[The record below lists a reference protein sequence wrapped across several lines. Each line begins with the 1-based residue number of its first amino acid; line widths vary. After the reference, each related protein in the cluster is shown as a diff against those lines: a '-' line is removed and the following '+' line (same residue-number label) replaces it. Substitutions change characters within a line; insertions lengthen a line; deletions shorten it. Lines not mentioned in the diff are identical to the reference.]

1 MGVTDAP
8 STAQL
13 SETIGSGLDVQSR
26 ACLNCGV
33 PLAGAFCSQ
42 CGQRD
47 IPPYPSV
54 RDLVI
59 DAFWELSGWDGR
71 FASTVR
77 ALVQR
82 PGMLTR
88 EFLEGRRAR
97 YLSPLRLYLMAS
109 LVYFVVEASAPDV
122 RIGGKSPVFIGV
134 KPPPTGSTTIPA
146 SRPERVANAVGASLG
161 KQNNDPDPGKSGTLT
176 AEEKA
181 QALKDAERAPALMRP
196 FIRRVIADPTG
207 FRRGML
213 ETMPRMLFALLPV
226 FALIVALF
234 YRGRK
239 YPEHLY
245 FAVHLHAFIFLA
257 LAMAGVFK
265 FTRVPSL
272 VAVASTMAV
281 LWIPIYATLAF
292 RRAYGGSI
300 GRTLAKEIGIG
311 TIYAFTALLGFI
323 VTVYWVALFG

>member
-1 MGVTDAP
+1 MGVT
-8 STAQL
+8 
-13 SETIGSGLDVQSR
+13 ETPRTTQPYENTGPRPDVQAR
-26 ACLNCGV
+26 ACLNCGT
-33 PLAGAFCSQ
+33 PLAGDYCSQ

-71 FASTVR
+71 FATTVR

-109 LVYFVVEASAPDV
+109 LVYFVLKASTPDV
-122 RIGGKSPVFIGV
+122 RIGGKSPMFIGL
-134 KPPPTGSTTIPA
+134 KPPPSGSAAAA
-146 SRPERVANAVGASLG
+146 SRPERVANAVAGSLRDS
-161 KQNNDPDPGKSGTLT
+161 NPDPDPGKAAVLT

-181 QALKDAERAPALMRP
+181 EALKDAERAPALMRP
-196 FIRRVIADPTG
+196 FIRRIIADPTG
-207 FRRGML
+207 FKRGIL

-226 FALIVALF
+226 FALIVAVF

-245 FAVHLHAFIFLA
+245 FAIHLHAFIFLA
-257 LAMAGVFK
+257 LAVAALFK
-265 FTRVPSL
+265 FTHSVPV
-272 VAVASTMAV
+272 VALASTIALV
-281 LWIPIYATLAF
+281 WIPIYATLAF

-300 GRTLAKEIGIG
+300 GRTITKEIGIG
-311 TIYAFTALLGFI
+311 TIYAFAAIVGFI
-323 VTVYWVALFG
+323 LTIYWVSLFA

>member
-1 MGVTDAP
+1 MGVT
-8 STAQL
+8 
-13 SETIGSGLDVQSR
+13 ETPRTTQPYENTGARPDVQSR
-26 ACLNCGV
+26 ACLNCGTS
-33 PLAGAFCSQ
+33 LAGDYCSQ

-109 LVYFVVEASAPDV
+109 LVYFVLEASAPDV
-122 RIGGKSPVFIGV
+122 RIGGKAPVFIGV
-134 KPPPTGSTTIPA
+134 KPPPTVASTTP
-146 SRPERVANAVGASLG
+146 SRPQRVANAVTGSLVG
-161 KQNNDPDPGKSGTLT
+161 PNRDPDPGKSAAIT

-181 QALKDAERAPALMRP
+181 QALKDVERAPALMRP
-196 FIRRVIADPTG
+196 FLRRAIADPTG
-207 FRRGML
+207 FKRGML

-226 FALIVALF
+226 FALIVAVF

-257 LAMAGVFK
+257 LASAAVFK
-265 FTRVPSL
+265 FTRSAPI
-272 VAVASTMAV
+272 VAVASTMAMV
-281 LWIPIYATLAF
+281 WIPIYATLAF
-292 RRAYGGSI
+292 RRTYGGSVV
-300 GRTLAKEIGIG
+300 RTLAKEIGIG
-311 TIYAFTALLGFI
+311 TIYTLAAFAGFI
-323 VTVYWVALFG
+323 VMVYWVSLFA

>member
-1 MGVTDAP
+1 VGVTSAPFSSQPTETDAP
-8 STAQL
+8 QIGAQ
-13 SETIGSGLDVQSR
+13 SP
-26 ACLNCGV
+26 ACLNCGAN
-33 PLAGAFCSQ
+33 LAGAYCGQ

-77 ALVQR
+77 ALVRR

-109 LVYFVVEASAPDV
+109 LVYFVLAASAPDV

-134 KPPPTGSTTIPA
+134 RQPPTGTPA
-146 SRPERVANAVGASLG
+146 KPGPERVANAMKGSLRPDDA
-161 KQNNDPDPGKSGTLT
+161 DPDPGKSVALT

-181 QALKDAERAPALMRP
+181 AALKDIERAPALMRP
-196 FIRRVIADPTG
+196 FMRRAITDPTG
-207 FRRGML
+207 IKRGLL
-213 ETMPRMLFALLPV
+213 ETMPRMLFALLPI
-226 FALIVALF
+226 FALIVAAF

-257 LAMAGVFK
+257 LSMAAVFK
-265 FTRVPSL
+265 FTRSPPVA
-272 VAVASTMAV
+272 AVATTIAMI
-281 LWIPIYATLAF
+281 WIPIYATFAF
-292 RRAYGGSI
+292 RRTYGGTI
-300 GRTLAKEIGIG
+300 ARTIAKEIGIG
-311 TIYAFTALLGFI
+311 TIYVGATAVGFI
-323 VTVYWVALFG
+323 VTVYWVSLFA